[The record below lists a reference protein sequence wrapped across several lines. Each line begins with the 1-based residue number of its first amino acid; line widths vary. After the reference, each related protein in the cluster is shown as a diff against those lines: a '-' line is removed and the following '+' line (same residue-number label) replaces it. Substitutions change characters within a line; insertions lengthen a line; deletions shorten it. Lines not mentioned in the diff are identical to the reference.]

1 MRNAVWEDSRRTPI
15 ITHNKS
21 TSLLHD
27 HLALSHGGSDS
38 VYLVRA
44 MGALGAVVGL
54 ALVMRFKQ
62 AGWVVVVSV
71 VIGYAVGLAVDRL
84 RQKTR
89 QRR

>member
-1 MRNAVWEDSRRTPI
+1 
-15 ITHNKS
+15 
-21 TSLLHD
+21 
-27 HLALSHGGSDS
+27 
-38 VYLVRA
+38 